1 MVTKTYETV
10 PVHNYVTTVA
20 AATCTEGRLYPP
32 RVRLWQSYRT
42 DETAALGH
50 NYVKNPSNTVI
61 SYTCT
66 RCGDTYT
73 EHTHSYTTA
82 TVTEPTC
89 TEDGYT
95 LHECACGYSYRDNV
109 VSKLGHRYIVI
120 AEDGE
125 NATYRCTRCGHT
137 YTSPISIIDPPNP
150 PFPSIVWVMRPPPPA
165 AAVSVF

>member
-20 AATCTEGRLYPP
+20 AATCTEGGYTLHECACGE
-32 RVRLWQSYRT
+32 SYRT

-109 VSKLGHRYIVI
+109 VSKTGTSL
-120 AEDGE
+120 
-125 NATYRCTRCGHT
+125 YRDCGRRRKRHVPLHPLRT
-137 YTSPISIIDPPNP
+137 HVHISHQHY
-150 PFPSIVWVMRPPPPA
+150 
-165 AAVSVF
+165 